1 MDIML
6 TDERLCL
13 NRRNQ
18 RQWWSP
24 TQREIGRTYSY
35 WKQKSSMG
43 NKKLIHSKRL
53 SRLHKYTSISD
64 KDHISLDPTL
74 IQSRKREARNKW
86 RSCKKRSEMIRRQ
99 FLIERAEYLVTKMRT
114 TEEKALKEIL
124 HAEEA
129 RKIYSTIKETF
140 GKQQVPLR

>member
-1 MDIML
+1 
-6 TDERLCL
+6 
-13 NRRNQ
+13 
-18 RQWWSP
+18 
-24 TQREIGRTYSY
+24 
-35 WKQKSSMG
+35 
-43 NKKLIHSKRL
+43 
-53 SRLHKYTSISD
+53 
-64 KDHISLDPTL
+64 
-74 IQSRKREARNKW
+74 
-86 RSCKKRSEMIRRQ
+86 MIRRQ

>member
-1 MDIML
+1 
-6 TDERLCL
+6 
-13 NRRNQ
+13 
-18 RQWWSP
+18 
-24 TQREIGRTYSY
+24 
-35 WKQKSSMG
+35 MG
-43 NKKLIHSKRL
+43 NKKLIHSKHL
-53 SRLHKYTSISD
+53 SRLCKYTSISD